1 MNALSEINDFMR
13 ANNVIGKIEGEETY
27 NIEFSKINK
36 KLNKLNERFN
46 DSAAVELLNALTNSI
61 YSLKNKIA
69 NDKWVEE
76 TIRNNK
82 DEINRIKYS
91 EDGGKSY
98 KIEEVKQAIDNIE
111 SLTQYCKNALN
122 PGDITKLA

>member
-1 MNALSEINDFMR
+1 M
-13 ANNVIGKIEGEETY
+13 
-27 NIEFSKINK
+27 
-36 KLNKLNERFN
+36 
-46 DSAAVELLNALTNSI
+46 
-61 YSLKNKIA
+61 A

-98 KIEEVKQAIDNIE
+98 KIEKVKQEIDNIE

>member
-1 MNALSEINDFMR
+1 
-13 ANNVIGKIEGEETY
+13 
-27 NIEFSKINK
+27 
-36 KLNKLNERFN
+36 
-46 DSAAVELLNALTNSI
+46 
-61 YSLKNKIA
+61 
-69 NDKWVEE
+69 
-76 TIRNNK
+76 RNNK

-98 KIEEVKQAIDNIE
+98 KIEKVKQAIDNIE